1 MASIL
6 HLIETGGPG
15 GAERVFLDV
24 ATQLKVGS
32 LRNET
37 AVGREGWLAEE
48 ARRLGLRPVILPA
61 QGSLNFSYLAQL
73 LALIRRHDV
82 RVVVAHLFGAAVYSS
97 IAGLLT
103 RVPVISVLHGQSD
116 VAVNERFAGLKR
128 RIVGQGSR
136 RVVFVSQ
143 ALRDHLQSRLDL
155 PPTKAV
161 VIENGIDPVFREKGA
176 RTEMRAAL
184 GVSDDTFLIGSV
196 GNVRPAKG
204 YETLL
209 QSAQIVCQQ
218 RPAVRFFIAGDTSGS
233 GRLFPRLEELR
244 DSLGLTDRVRF
255 LGLRND
261 VSRML
266 AAFDLFVLS
275 SDTEGFSLALVE
287 AMASGRSIVATRSG
301 GPETLVAD
309 GQTGLLVPPKDPTS
323 LANAILSLVDDAPW
337 RERLATA
344 AQAAVTERFDS
355 ARMIGEYARLVE
367 SVMKPRS

>member
-1 MASIL
+1 
-6 HLIETGGPG
+6 
-15 GAERVFLDV
+15 
-24 ATQLKVGS
+24 
-32 LRNET
+32 
-37 AVGREGWLAEE
+37 
-48 ARRLGLRPVILPA
+48 
-61 QGSLNFSYLAQL
+61 
-73 LALIRRHDV
+73 
-82 RVVVAHLFGAAVYSS
+82 
-97 IAGLLT
+97 
-103 RVPVISVLHGQSD
+103 
-116 VAVNERFAGLKR
+116 LKR

-143 ALRDHLQSRLDL
+143 ALRDHLQSRLEL
-155 PPTKAV
+155 PPAKAV

-176 RTEMRAAL
+176 RTQMRAAL
-184 GVSDDTFLIGSV
+184 GVAADTFLIGSV

-209 QSAQIVCQQ
+209 RSAKIVCQQ
-218 RPAVRFFIAGDTSGS
+218 RPAVRFFIAGDTAGS
-233 GRLFPRLEELR
+233 GRLFPQLEELR
-244 DSLGLTDRVRF
+244 DSLGLADRVRF

-261 VSRML
+261 VSGML

-309 GQTGLLVPPKDPTS
+309 GRTGLLVPPKDPTS
-323 LANAILSLVDDAPW
+323 LANAILSLVDDAPL
-337 RERLATA
+337 RGRLATA